1 MDERDLRTRTRRFRD
16 RGLSAAG
23 GVGGAALARCR
34 PRRSRSD
41 RRGRDHLGAAERK
54 GEAMQRSFH
63 VLLPLVA
70 LASPATIS
78 AATAQQKPYNPGLGD
93 LMTATVQ
100 PRHIKLGLAAREGNW
115 PYAAYELHELK
126 EAFDRA
132 AQTWPK
138 WRTFS
143 ISEMMALV
151 TKEPMAALE
160 RAIKAG
166 DPNRATAAFDQ
177 LTAACNTC
185 HRSADRG
192 MIVIQS
198 PLASAFP

>member
-1 MDERDLRTRTRRFRD
+1 
-16 RGLSAAG
+16 
-23 GVGGAALARCR
+23 
-34 PRRSRSD
+34 
-41 RRGRDHLGAAERK
+41 
-54 GEAMQRSFH
+54 
-63 VLLPLVA
+63 
-70 LASPATIS
+70 
-78 AATAQQKPYNPGLGD
+78 
-93 LMTATVQ
+93 MTATVQ
-100 PRHIKLGLAAREGNW
+100 PRHTKLGLATREGNW

-132 AQTWPK
+132 AKVWPK

-143 ISEMMALV
+143 ISEMMASV

-160 RAIKAG
+160 RAIMAG
-166 DPNRATAAFDQ
+166 DPNRVTTAYEQ

-198 PLASAFP
+198 PTSSSFPDQDFRPVKQ

>member
-1 MDERDLRTRTRRFRD
+1 M
-16 RGLSAAG
+16 
-23 GVGGAALARCR
+23 
-34 PRRSRSD
+34 
-41 RRGRDHLGAAERK
+41 K
-54 GEAMQRSFH
+54 RSFRS
-63 VLLPLVA
+63 LLPLVVLV
-70 LASPATIS
+70 LAAAIS
-78 AATAQQKPYNPGLGD
+78 DATAQQNPYSSSLGD

-100 PRHIKLGLAAREGNW
+100 PRHSKLGLAAREGNW

-132 AQTWPK
+132 ARTWPK

-143 ISEMMALV
+143 ISEMMASV
-151 TKEPMAALE
+151 TKAPMAALE
-160 RAIKAG
+160 QAIKAG
-166 DPNRATAAFDQ
+166 DSSRVTTAYEQ

-198 PLASAFP
+198 PTSSSFPDQDFRPVKP